1 VDRKKLAIILEEA
14 QAGTDCGECTYPTCR
29 EYSEA
34 MASGKEE
41 RINLCSPGGAET
53 HATTDLIVKSWK
65 SGSVAI
71 GGAPAPD
78 AAPAAAAEPP
88 KQ

>member
-1 VDRKKLAIILEEA
+1 
-14 QAGTDCGECTYPTCR
+14 
-29 EYSEA
+29 

-65 SGSVAI
+65 SGTVAL
-71 GGAPAPD
+71 GGAPAPAEGA
-78 AAPAAAAEPP
+78 AAPAAEPP